1 MENLEEIFNKVLEL
15 YKKYGIKSVTMDDV
29 ARELGV
35 SKKTLYTVVKDKREL
50 VEKVVNHEFDNV
62 KHCYKD
68 VYRKKGINAIE
79 QLIEVNIFMRNQLKY
94 YSPSFDYDLKKYY
107 PHLYHKMT
115 EKRQEEMYSSVLEN
129 MKKGKAE
136 GIYRKGLK
144 EEIIAKLYVT
154 RIVHAHE
161 SEIISIEDF
170 IAPDAYREYFE
181 YHIRGIAN
189 EKGIKILESQINK
202 LDHIDNEKNSHD

>member
-1 MENLEEIFNKVLEL
+1 MENTEEIFEKVLEL

-29 ARELGV
+29 SRELGI
-35 SKKTLYTVVKDKREL
+35 SKKTLYTLVSDKKEL
-50 VEKVVNHEFDNV
+50 VDKVIKYEFDNV
-62 KHCYKD
+62 RHCFSE
-68 VYRKKGINAIE
+68 VYDKEGINAIE

-107 PHLYHKMT
+107 PHLYQKIS
-115 EKRQEEMYSSVLEN
+115 EKRQQEMYLSVLGN

-136 GIYRKGLK
+136 GIYRQDLK

-170 IAPDAYREYFE
+170 IAPEAYREYFV

-189 EKGIKILESQINK
+189 EKGIKILESQIDK
-202 LDHIDNEKNSHD
+202 LDHTDYEKNSHE